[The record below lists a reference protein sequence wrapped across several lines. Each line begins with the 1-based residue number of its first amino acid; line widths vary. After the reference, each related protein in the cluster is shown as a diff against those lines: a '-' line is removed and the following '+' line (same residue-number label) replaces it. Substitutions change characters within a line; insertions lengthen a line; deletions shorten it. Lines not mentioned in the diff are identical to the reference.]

1 MDGTESMD
9 RLVVQARRR
18 RSGYREDIRMAVEQ
32 PENVKSNGR
41 GYIGKGS
48 VGHIDTI
55 KLL

>member
-1 MDGTESMD
+1 MD